1 MLINI
6 SKNTF
11 VSKLIGL
18 LLLIVFCWSGLY
30 LFQYALDEY
39 QIYRLEKELDQEKKE
54 VISEVTGELDAGEL
68 KELHSGSVG
77 WITIEGTAIDYPFLQ
92 AEDNNYYL
100 DHDCNNHSSVQGS
113 IFLDYRIKKNIED
126 KHIILY
132 GHNMKDGT
140 MFHDLNMYKEES
152 FLKDHK
158 YVNIYDPDNYTKWEI
173 FSTYSTDP
181 GFDYL
186 QTKFE
191 SDEEYLSFIN
201 QLVSKSD
208 FSYKGKPFSEKERLL
223 TLSTCSVDL
232 DGGRRVVHAR
242 LIDKKTF
249 AQ

>member
-1 MLINI
+1 MKR
-6 SKNTF
+6 SRTF
-11 VSKLIGL
+11 VSKVIGL
-18 LLLIVFCWSGLY
+18 LLLIIFCWSGLY
-30 LFQYALDEY
+30 LFQYGVDEY
-39 QIYRLEKELDQEKKE
+39 QIYELEQELDEEKKE
-54 VISEVTGELDAGEL
+54 VISEETGELDAGEL

-92 AEDNNYYL
+92 AEDNSYYL

-113 IFLDYRIKKNIED
+113 IFLDYRIKKDIED

-152 FLKDHK
+152 FLKEHK
-158 YVNIYDPDNYTKWEI
+158 YVNIYDPDNYTIWEI

-208 FSYKGKPFSEKERLL
+208 FSYKGKPFSAKERLL
-223 TLSTCSVDL
+223 TLSTCSMDL

-242 LIDKKTF
+242 LKDKKTF
-249 AQ
+249 VQ